1 MKHITSF
8 DEFVL
13 RFRVLFVP
21 FLIKSVVFIVAYSFL
36 YRQLGL
42 CKGLDT
48 ILVFFVAIV
57 FSMLFCGLFAYFVL
71 WKKMAEQLRIAD
83 KWLSK
88 YSVSYFLIAFLTLLI
103 STVSTQVYLIMA
115 AAKLTKIETSAQIDI
130 SHPQHSLQIDHIFL
144 DKSNVGISWLK
155 DVDNS
160 SPFSTGHHT
169 ILNGYFILPL
179 MSSPSDSTKNIQHI
193 WYAKRYNEF
202 VRESLDEAE
211 QDSVLKKFSE
221 ESVRDFN
228 TEELSQITYFRR
240 ITSGRHYKEF
250 VKAISKTRYSVN
262 PDSLVILRPRYKS
275 FQSETRFSLF
285 LLCFSFGIGAFII
298 LLMVLFKPLDEENKE
313 YLRTGVIPVYAGQ
326 KVRECTGMKFRMSL
340 KWLKLLLPRKGFF
353 ATPAII
359 SLNVAIFIAMVS
371 SVSSFFSF
379 EIVELVKW
387 GGNVPQLVAQGEF
400 WRLFTGTFLHL
411 GFSHLLANMSGLLL
425 TGFFVERLLGT
436 KRFVIAYVISGIVAS
451 IVSMPFHVATVSVGA
466 SGSIFGL
473 FGVIIALL
481 FTDLFPKSLRRPF
494 LLGCILFVS
503 AYLFIGLGANINN
516 AAHIGGLICGLTIGF
531 VYYRGLK
538 EERTK
543 CAKKVSPD
551 DEKSPLEVSESD
563 IENSN

>member
-1 MKHITSF
+1 MKDILSMEQVIF
-8 DEFVL
+8 KL
-13 RFRVLFVP
+13 KVLFVP
-21 FLIKSVVFIVAYSFL
+21 FLIKSVVFIIAYSFL
-36 YRQLGL
+36 YRQLEFK
-42 CKGLDT
+42 KGLDQ
-48 ILVFFVAIV
+48 IESLYIDIV

-71 WKKMAEQLRIAD
+71 WKKMAEQLHIAD

-103 STVSTQVYLIMA
+103 STVSMQVYLIMA
-115 AAKLTKIETSAQIDI
+115 AAKLTKIETSAQINI
-130 SHPQHSLQIDHIFL
+130 SHPQQSLQIDHIFL
-144 DKSNVGISWLK
+144 DKSDVGISWLK

-202 VRESLDEAE
+202 VSESLDEAE

-221 ESVRDFN
+221 ESIRKFN
-228 TEELSQITYFRR
+228 TEELSQIKYFGR
-240 ITSGRHYKEF
+240 ITSGRHFKEF

-262 PDSLVILRPRYKS
+262 PDSLVILMPRYKS
-275 FQSETRFSLF
+275 FQSETRFSLL

-326 KVRECTGMKFRMSL
+326 KVRERTGMKFRMSL
-340 KWLKLLLPRKGFF
+340 KWLKLFLPRKGFI
-353 ATPAII
+353 ATPVII
-359 SLNVAIFIAMVS
+359 SLNIAIFIAMVS

-379 EIVELVKW
+379 EIAELVKW
-387 GGNVPQLVAQGEF
+387 GGNVPQLVVQGEF
-400 WRLFTGTFLHL
+400 WRLLTGTFLHL

-451 IVSMPFHVATVSVGA
+451 IVSMPFHVAAVSVGA

-473 FGVIIALL
+473 FGVIMALL
-481 FTDLFPKSLRRPF
+481 LTNLFPKSLRRPF
-494 LLGCILFVS
+494 LLVCVLFVS
-503 AYLFIGLGANINN
+503 SYLFIGLGVNINN
-516 AAHIGGLICGLTIGF
+516 AAHIGGLICGLIIGF
-531 VYYRGLK
+531 VFYRGLK

-543 CAKKVSPD
+543 CDEKVSPE
-551 DEKSPLEVSESD
+551 DEKAPLEVKESD